1 MNDRIYS
8 YNSDGTISFQYNGE
22 DYQCYS
28 SIPRSDLEE
37 SKFSLSFLGS
47 SYYQSEDDIHSV
59 YLRKKEKCVGVIIP
73 LSFLSEK
80 DDEII
85 NNVKPFFLKYADL
98 GIRMILSLDF
108 IKLID
113 EYDFSIDD
121 LFPPNNN
128 LSVLVFD
135 KSLLTQDEFMEG
147 LASLYDAGYCYVKDP
162 LKEETLYVSEL
173 RKCEVEEKKRKKE
186 VKIFIDSNSDYLQN
200 KSFYKE
206 LFINILPYNTNPL
219 YRYIMLYQT
228 IEIFSSYAS
237 YNKFIDASEKY
248 SNKQIS
254 KNDLREKIQESGN
267 EKQLINKVYENLN
280 SSGGYYDTFKQLVTS
295 LFDVINYE
303 HSTLHNYGDF
313 MYAMRNRIV
322 HENRSLVEHLDKM
335 KEIVDLY
342 EKTTIELIK
351 KCDKLKMS
359 SKKIIITE

>member
-1 MNDRIYS
+1 MSENDS
-8 YNSDGTISFQYNGE
+8 
-22 DYQCYS
+22 
-28 SIPRSDLEE
+28 
-37 SKFSLSFLGS
+37 
-47 SYYQSEDDIHSV
+47 
-59 YLRKKEKCVGVIIP
+59 
-73 LSFLSEK
+73 
-80 DDEII
+80 EII
-85 NNVKPFFLKYADL
+85 NNVKPFFLKHADL
-98 GIRMILSLDF
+98 GIRMILSLD
-108 IKLID
+108 LIEQVD
-113 EYDFSIDD
+113 EYDFSINE
-121 LFPPNNN
+121 LFPPDNN
-128 LSVLVFD
+128 LSVLIFD
-135 KSLLTQDEFMEG
+135 KSLLTQDEFMGG

-162 LKEETLYVSEL
+162 QKEEIFYVSEL
-173 RKCEVEEKKRKKE
+173 RKCEVEEKKLKKE
-186 VKIFIDSNSDYLQN
+186 IKIYIDFNSDYLQN
-200 KSFYKE
+200 ASYYKE

-267 EKQLINKVYENLN
+267 EKQLINKIYENLN
-280 SSGGYYDTFKQLVTS
+280 SSGGYYDTFMQLVTS
-295 LFDVINYE
+295 LFDAINYD
-303 HSTLHNYGDF
+303 HSKLCNYGEF

-351 KCDKLKMS
+351 NSDKIKMS